1 MLLFFSRSVVS
12 DSSVTL
18 RLLAHQAPLPMG
30 FSRNSPIPWT
40 EDTRIL
46 EWVAMPSSRGSKP
59 RFPTLQVDSLPAEL
73 PGKLHCGRQLN
84 FFPQGLLKTL
94 CIAAFLAGQLHTN
107 LVIFSLYNS
116 FVSFFF
122 GHTCNLQDLRSP
134 SRAQTQ
140 AHSGEST
147 ES

>member
-1 MLLFFSRSVVS
+1 MGIILCCAMLCLNAQSYPTLCDLMDCNPPAFSVPGN
-12 DSSVTL
+12 L
-18 RLLAHQAPLPMG
+18 QA
-30 FSRNSPIPWT
+30 
-40 EDTRIL
+40 RIL